1 MGYYPYGSR
10 LFTDLTHYVRT
21 GAFVSA
27 LVAES
32 HDLDEYAFA
41 LGAAAHY
48 AGDGDGHSIGTNRAV
63 PLAYPLLRRRFGD
76 VVAYADDPVAHIR
89 VEFGFDVVQVASG
102 RYRSPTYV
110 DFIGFQVATPVLDRA
125 FQRTYGLE
133 LKDLFVDLERAVG
146 TYRRAVSRFI
156 PELTRVAWQ
165 RRRSEIQRLD
175 PQASEANFVFK
186 LSRAEYERRFG
197 TRYHEP
203 GLAIRVVAFLA
214 RVVPKVGPLKIL
226 VAKPPTPEG
235 ERLFRESFAVSLDDY
250 RAVLDEVGRTDT
262 PLENINLDVGPPAQA
277 GDYRLADEAYSA
289 LLLRLAARGFAAA
302 PAGLR
307 QDILA
312 FYGDL
317 SAPIATKQDEKR
329 WQRTRHALDELK
341 AATPPVH

>member
-1 MGYYPYGSR
+1 M
-10 LFTDLTHYVRT
+10 
-21 GAFVSA
+21 
-27 LVAES
+27 
-32 HDLDEYAFA
+32 
-41 LGAAAHY
+41 
-48 AGDGDGHSIGTNRAV
+48 
-63 PLAYPLLRRRFGD
+63 
-76 VVAYADDPVAHIR
+76 
-89 VEFGFDVVQVASG
+89 
-102 RYRSPTYV
+102 
-110 DFIGFQVATPVLDRA
+110 
-125 FQRTYGLE
+125 
-133 LKDLFVDLERAVG
+133 
-146 TYRRAVSRFI
+146 
-156 PELTRVAWQ
+156 
-165 RRRSEIQRLD
+165 
-175 PQASEANFVFK
+175 
-186 LSRAEYERRFG
+186 
-197 TRYHEP
+197 
-203 GLAIRVVAFLA
+203 VAFLA